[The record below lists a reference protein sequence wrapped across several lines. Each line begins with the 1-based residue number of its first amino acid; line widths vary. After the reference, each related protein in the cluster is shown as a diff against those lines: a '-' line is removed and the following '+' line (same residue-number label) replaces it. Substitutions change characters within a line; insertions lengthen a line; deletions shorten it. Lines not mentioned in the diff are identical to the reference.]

1 VISAGALKI
10 LALEKID
17 RFMAKYA
24 EILGTS
30 GPLPKLKLRNA
41 LSAGWFGRLTYRLSD
56 IPAAEIELQQ
66 CILGDDRTL
75 ERVVAHE
82 MVHYDEARSLSAAD
96 IDQIRSYLQMGV
108 KPQEHGKGFLQRA
121 EQINK
126 VMGQNFVS
134 VTSDK
139 EFVLLTNEK
148 AYFVLIHEI
157 IPPRPGHPGRLG
169 WSWAARISPKAKS
182 WVEEKIAEGAKLI
195 RVTDLLWSH
204 GGAKIAKYGA
214 FSVPSDPE
222 REAKLAEL
230 FTSAPAVSP

>member
-1 VISAGALKI
+1 VSGVGADKA
-10 LALEKID
+10 LALQKIE
-17 RFMAKYA
+17 RFMGKYTK
-24 EILGTS
+24 ILGTP
-30 GPLPKLKLRNA
+30 GPLPKVKLRNA
-41 LSAGWFGRLTYRLSD
+41 LSAGWFGRLTYALCN

-96 IDQIRSYLQMGV
+96 ITKIRDYLRVGI
-108 KPQEHGKGFLQRA
+108 KPQDHGKGFLQRA
-121 EQINK
+121 DQINK
-126 VMGQNFVS
+126 VMGPSFVS

-139 EFVLLTNEK
+139 EFILQPNEK
-148 AYFVLIHEI
+148 AYFVLIHEV
-157 IPPRPGHPGRLG
+157 IPSAPGRPGRLG
-169 WSWAARISPKAKS
+169 WSWAVRISPKAKP

-204 GGAKIAKYGA
+204 VRAKIEKYGA
-214 FSVPSDPE
+214 FSMPSDPE

-230 FTSAPAVSP
+230 FKSAPAASP

>member
-1 VISAGALKI
+1 VSSEDAFKALALQKIERFIGKYAKI
-10 LALEKID
+10 LGAP
-17 RFMAKYA
+17 
-24 EILGTS
+24 

-41 LSAGWFGRLTYRLSD
+41 LSAGWFGRLTYHLSD
-56 IPAAEIELQQ
+56 IPAAEMEIQQ
-66 CILGDDRTL
+66 CILGDDRTI

-82 MVHYDEARSLSAAD
+82 MVHYDEARSLSPAD
-96 IDQIRSYLQMGV
+96 IEQIRAYLQVGV

-139 EFVLLTNEK
+139 EFVLLPNEK
-148 AYFVLIHEI
+148 AYFVLIYEI
-157 IPPRPGHPGRLG
+157 ISPRLGHPGRLG
-169 WSWAARISPKAKS
+169 WSWAARISQKAKS
-182 WVEEKIAEGAKLI
+182 WVEEKIAAGAKLV

-230 FTSAPAVSP
+230 FKSTPAVSP